1 MFAAFFRTL
10 SRLIPLPHWDQA
22 NAGNVGRMSIYEMRI
37 IQSLHHSSL
46 EEVLFKSL
54 KVQTKKLLDNGFSFF
69 LDSDFSYY
77 WILTSVSPISWFSL
91 LGLLLKIIHNI
102 LVCKYFFLPFLYGF
116 AFLKMVF
123 QEIKKGMETKAL
135 LSSPKAKE

>member
-37 IQSLHHSSL
+37 IQSLHHSRL

-54 KVQTKKLLDNGFSFF
+54 KVQNKKLLDNGFSFF
-69 LDSDFSYY
+69 RRLRLFLLLDFDVCFSDFL
-77 WILTSVSPISWFSL
+77 I
-91 LGLLLKIIHNI
+91 
-102 LVCKYFFLPFLYGF
+102 FLIRITFEDNTQVIG
-116 AFLKMVF
+116 K
-123 QEIKKGMETKAL
+123 
-135 LSSPKAKE
+135 